1 MAEVK
6 QQSRSKKFAKDFGIY
21 AIGNL
26 GSRLLTAAMYPL
38 YSYFVEDTSS
48 FGQFDLCLLICL
60 LLTPVVTLQLRDG
73 AFRFLLDNKD
83 KEHRTRVVT
92 YVYRT
97 LFLSI
102 VTTAVIALIISLFF
116 PYKYLWYTVTL
127 LVVMAIYE
135 VVAQVIRGL
144 ENNKAFIT
152 VGLSGSAGITIFSI
166 IFVVCLDM
174 KVEGIFLA
182 NILAR
187 IMAVV
192 IVEARLKTL
201 RRFFRI
207 KADFRAISKDILKF
221 SLPLIPVT
229 MCGLLPPVS
238 DRLFIQHF
246 LGFEHA
252 GIYSMA
258 MKLAGLINI
267 LSMIFYKTW
276 QENAIL
282 QYNSSDRDK
291 FFSNIFNGYVFLLAI
306 VLIGYIF
313 TIKICSFIIG
323 PAYQQSIAYLL
334 PVGIAWVMIAITNY
348 FYIPYQCANDTKS
361 SVPSVAIIL
370 CTNLVLNYLLVP
382 RIGIYGV
389 VVTSVCGNLLV
400 QLYLWHSTKQYFNL
414 SVRKNTIMPILMI
427 ALSLIPFYLNPNRF
441 FDFIYIIIAEV
452 ILLLLLP
459 KDFKEEIVSKI
470 KKVTQKFRAT

>member
-1 MAEVK
+1 
-6 QQSRSKKFAKDFGIY
+6 
-21 AIGNL
+21 
-26 GSRLLTAAMYPL
+26 
-38 YSYFVEDTSS
+38 
-48 FGQFDLCLLICL
+48 
-60 LLTPVVTLQLRDG
+60 
-73 AFRFLLDNKD
+73 
-83 KEHRTRVVT
+83 
-92 YVYRT
+92 
-97 LFLSI
+97 
-102 VTTAVIALIISLFF
+102 
-116 PYKYLWYTVTL
+116 
-127 LVVMAIYE
+127 
-135 VVAQVIRGL
+135 
-144 ENNKAFIT
+144 
-152 VGLSGSAGITIFSI
+152 
-166 IFVVCLDM
+166 M

-414 SVRKNTIMPILMI
+414 SVRKNTIVPILMI

-459 KDFKEEIVSKI
+459 KDFKEEIGSKI